1 LDIERLKS
9 DAACFLRFA
18 MIGKQIVT
26 RELKQQNRIRPTALP
41 AQSRTASG
49 WRDTIALHRPD
60 FDSNSFPEV
69 KVTVVTADSGSSD
82 DANRDSTGR
91 DSADRSTRFVEQL
104 TSHQRDLYAYINA
117 LLVGDSAALDVLQD
131 TNLELWARLSDF
143 DTNRPF
149 LPWAYGF
156 AYQRVLAF
164 RKTRRRSRL
173 VFSDEILELISDAH
187 LSDSVSAD
195 SRLAALQGCLDKLEP
210 AQGELIRDR
219 YVEKLSV
226 KTLASRLG
234 SSANQLSVRLFR
246 IRHALAKCVETTLAL
261 EG

>member
-1 LDIERLKS
+1 
-9 DAACFLRFA
+9 
-18 MIGKQIVT
+18 MT
-26 RELKQQNRIRPTALP
+26 RELKQQNKIRPTGA
-41 AQSRTASG
+41 AANSRYGHG
-49 WRDTIALHRPD
+49 WRGTIAFDRTNS
-60 FDSNSFPEV
+60 DSNSFS
-69 KVTVVTADSGSSD
+69 KVEATVVTADSGSNSD
-82 DANRDSTGR
+82 DVNRDSVGR
-91 DSADRSTRFVEQL
+91 ENADRSTRFVEQL

-117 LLVGDSAALDVLQD
+117 LLIGDSAALDVLQD

-246 IRHALAKCVETTLAL
+246 IRHALAKCVENTLAL

>member
-1 LDIERLKS
+1 MAVANKLSRRSESYSPKS
-9 DAACFLRFA
+9 NSVTSAAQ
-18 MIGKQIVT
+18 KQIPSI
-26 RELKQQNRIRPTALP
+26 ELR
-41 AQSRTASG
+41 
-49 WRDTIALHRPD
+49 
-60 FDSNSFPEV
+60 
-69 KVTVVTADSGSSD
+69 VVSADSDRNSSGAD
-82 DANRDSTGR
+82 RS
-91 DSADRSTRFVEQL
+91 SADRSTRFVELL

-117 LLVGDSAALDVLQD
+117 LLVGDSAAPDVLQD
-131 TNLELWARLSDF
+131 TNLELWAQLKEF
-143 DTNRPF
+143 DWNRPF

-187 LSDSVSAD
+187 LSDTVSAD
-195 SRLAALQGCLDKLEP
+195 ARLAALQGCLDKLEP

-219 YVEKLSV
+219 YVEKMSV

-234 SSANQLSVRLFR
+234 SSANQLSVRLYR
-246 IRHALAKCVETTLAL
+246 IRHALAKCVQTTLAL